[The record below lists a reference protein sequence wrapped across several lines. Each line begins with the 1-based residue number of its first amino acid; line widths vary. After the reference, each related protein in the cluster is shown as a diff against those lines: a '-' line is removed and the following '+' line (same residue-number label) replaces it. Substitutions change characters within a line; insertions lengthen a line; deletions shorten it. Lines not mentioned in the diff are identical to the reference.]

1 MRPNGAAAEVA
12 AVPRDMLRIYN
23 TLNRAKADF
32 VPIKPGT
39 VGMYVCGLT
48 VYDYFHVGNARTLAV
63 FDMVYRWLSSSAH
76 GYKVTYVR
84 NVTDVDDKIIERA
97 AKNGESIQ
105 ALTARMIAAM
115 HADLDAL
122 GLFRPSFEPRATGHI
137 AGMVAM
143 IERLVRNGLAYAA
156 PNGDV
161 YYAVRRFP
169 GYGSLSGK
177 SLDDLRAGQRVDIDT
192 NKEDPLD
199 FVLWKSSKAGE
210 PNWPSPW
217 GPGRPG
223 WHIECS
229 VMSEHHLGARFDIH
243 GGGQDLQFP
252 HHENEIAQSEGAHG
266 HPFVNYWMHVGF
278 LNMANEKM
286 SKSLGNVFRARD
298 VLGALRNPEIL
309 RFFLLR
315 GHYRSQLGYSQQ
327 NLEDAGGALDTLY
340 TALRGFPS
348 GAPTAVDWAHP
359 LAMRFKEAMD
369 DDFGTPEAFAVLFE
383 VARELNKSKAPAL
396 AALLKGL
403 GTTVGLLQQE
413 PDAYLR
419 GIPQSAGLTAEA
431 IEELIAAR
439 TAARKAKNFVE
450 ADRIRRELDD
460 AGVTLEDGPQGTT
473 WRRA

>member
-1 MRPNGAAAEVA
+1 
-12 AVPRDMLRIYN
+12 MLRLYN
-23 TLNRAKADF
+23 SLSRTKEDF
-32 VPIKPGT
+32 VPIEPGI
-39 VGMYVCGLT
+39 VRMYVCGLT

-63 FDMVYRWLSSSAH
+63 FDLVYRWLASSAH
-76 GYKVTYVR
+76 GYSVTYVR

-97 AKNGESIQ
+97 AKNGETIQ

-122 GLFRPSFEPRATGHI
+122 GLSRPTFEPCATGHV

-143 IERLVRNGLAYAA
+143 IERLIRKGLAYAA

-169 GYGSLSGK
+169 GYGKLSGK
-177 SLDDLRAGQRVDIDT
+177 SLNDLRAGERVEIDA

-199 FVLWKSSKAGE
+199 FVLWKASKAGE

-217 GPGRPG
+217 GAGRPG

-229 VMSEHHLGARFDIH
+229 VMSEHHLGPRFDIH

-252 HHENEIAQSEGAHG
+252 HHENEIAQSEGAYG

-278 LNMANEKM
+278 LSMANEKM

-315 GHYRSQLGYSQQ
+315 GHYRSQLGYSAG
-327 NLEDAGGALDTLY
+327 NLEDSGGALDTLY
-340 TALRGFPS
+340 TALRGL
-348 GAPTAVDWAHP
+348 APAAAPVDWAHP
-359 LAMRFKEAMD
+359 LAARFKLAMD

-383 VARELNKSKAPAL
+383 AARELNKSKAPQA

-403 GTTVGLLQQE
+403 GATVGLLQQDPE
-413 PDAYLR
+413 AYLR
-419 GIPQSAGLTAEA
+419 GTWPPAGLAAEA
-431 IEELIAAR
+431 IENLIAAR
-439 TAARKAKNFVE
+439 AAARKAKNFAE
-450 ADRIRRELDD
+450 ADRIRRELDE
-460 AGVTLEDGPQGTT
+460 AGVTLEDGPKGTT